1 MKGKIFNA
9 QEKVELAV
17 GAGFDE
23 GYFYALNGIR
33 SAILATGE
41 TEVTI
46 SVELIDAMISESKKQ
61 LEGIKHER

>member
-1 MKGKIFNA
+1 MKGKIFNT
-9 QEKVELAV
+9 QEKVELPV

-33 SAILATGE
+33 SAILATGK

-46 SVELIDAMISESKKQ
+46 SVELIDAMISESKNNSK
-61 LEGIKHER
+61 E